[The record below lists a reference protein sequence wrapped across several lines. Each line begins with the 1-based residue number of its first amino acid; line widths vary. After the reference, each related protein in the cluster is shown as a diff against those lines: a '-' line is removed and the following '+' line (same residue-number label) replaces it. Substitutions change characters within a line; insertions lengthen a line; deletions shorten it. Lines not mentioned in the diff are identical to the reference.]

1 MCWYYVEKIHVG
13 HSLLGLVVWPEKPW
27 TLEISQEC
35 LLCYDQSQ
43 QRSRQVNYPQN
54 HKLIPL
60 LLGFFLATQRYR
72 NIYGVHGF
80 PGLTVKGFKL
90 LGLTIFQETWT
101 SIVFLVLR
109 DFMKGISSSSS
120 VEELSLWWH
129 LRSFLPGG
137 QCFAV
142 SYASWEHSPVG

>member
-1 MCWYYVEKIHVG
+1 M
-13 HSLLGLVVWPEKPW
+13 
-27 TLEISQEC
+27 
-35 LLCYDQSQ
+35 
-43 QRSRQVNYPQN
+43 NYPQN

-109 DFMKGISSSSS
+109 DFMEGISSSSS
-120 VEELSLWWH
+120 VEELSLW
-129 LRSFLPGG
+129 
-137 QCFAV
+137 
-142 SYASWEHSPVG
+142 